1 MSLKTQLTDAMK
13 EAMRAKDSA
22 RLGVIRMALAAF
34 KQIEVDER
42 IELDEARSL
51 AVLEKLIKQRRES
64 VSAYKTANRDDLV
77 AQEQAEIA
85 VLEVFLPAP
94 FSAQEI
100 ETLINAAIAEIGAN
114 SARDMGKVMN
124 LLRPQIA
131 GRADGAEVSKLVKAK
146 LGWLPYMILSTI
158 PLQTRGSFFFN
169 K

>member
-1 MSLKTQLTDAMK
+1 MSLKIQLTEAMK

-42 IELDEARSL
+42 IEVDEARSL
-51 AVLEKLIKQRRES
+51 AILEKLIKQRRES
-64 VSAYKTANRDDLV
+64 VAAYTTANRLDLV
-77 AQEQAEIA
+77 AQEQSEIA

-94 FSAQEI
+94 FSAADVEA
-100 ETLINAAIAEIGAN
+100 LIVAAIAEVGAN

-124 LLRPQIA
+124 VLRPQIA

-146 LGWLPYMILSTI
+146 LG
-158 PLQTRGSFFFN
+158 
-169 K
+169 

>member
-1 MSLKTQLTDAMK
+1 MSLKIQLTEAMK

-42 IELDEARSL
+42 IEVDEVRSL
-51 AVLEKLIKQRRES
+51 AIVEKLIKQRRES
-64 VSAYKTANRDDLV
+64 VTAFTAANRLDLV
-77 AQEQAEIA
+77 AQEQSEIA

-94 FSAQEI
+94 FSAADVEA
-100 ETLINAAIAEIGAN
+100 LIVAAIAEVGAN

-124 LLRPQIA
+124 VLRPQIA

-146 LGWLPYMILSTI
+146 LG
-158 PLQTRGSFFFN
+158 
-169 K
+169 

>member
-1 MSLKTQLTDAMK
+1 MSLKIQLTEAMK

-42 IELDEARSL
+42 IEVDEVRSL
-51 AVLEKLIKQRRES
+51 AIVEKLIKQRRES
-64 VSAYKTANRDDLV
+64 VTAFTAANRLDLV
-77 AQEQAEIA
+77 AQEQSEIA
-85 VLEVFLPAP
+85 VLEVFLPTP
-94 FSAQEI
+94 FNAE
-100 ETLINAAIAEIGAN
+100 EVDALIVAAIAEIGAS

-146 LGWLPYMILSTI
+146 LG
-158 PLQTRGSFFFN
+158 
-169 K
+169 

>member
-1 MSLKTQLTDAMK
+1 MSLKIQLTEAMK

-42 IELDEARSL
+42 IEVDEARSL
-51 AVLEKLIKQRRES
+51 AILEKLIKQRRES
-64 VSAYKTANRDDLV
+64 VAAYTTANRLDLV
-77 AQEQAEIA
+77 TQEQSEIA

-94 FSAQEI
+94 FSAE
-100 ETLINAAIAEIGAN
+100 EVDALIVAAIAEIGAS

-146 LGWLPYMILSTI
+146 LG
-158 PLQTRGSFFFN
+158 
-169 K
+169 

>member
-1 MSLKTQLTDAMK
+1 MSLKIQLTEAMK

-42 IELDEARSL
+42 IEVDAARSL
-51 AVLEKLIKQRRES
+51 AILEKLIKQRRES
-64 VSAYKTANRDDLV
+64 VAAYTTANRLDLV
-77 AQEQAEIA
+77 TQEQSEIA

-94 FSAQEI
+94 FSAE
-100 ETLINAAIAEIGAN
+100 EVDALIVATTAEIGAS

-146 LGWLPYMILSTI
+146 LG
-158 PLQTRGSFFFN
+158 
-169 K
+169 

>member
-1 MSLKTQLTDAMK
+1 MSLKIQLTEAMK

-42 IELDEARSL
+42 IEVDEARSL

-64 VSAYKTANRDDLV
+64 VAAYTAANRLDLV
-77 AQEQAEIA
+77 AQEQSEIA

-94 FSAQEI
+94 FSAE
-100 ETLINAAIAEIGAN
+100 EVDALIVAAIAEIGAS

-146 LGWLPYMILSTI
+146 LG
-158 PLQTRGSFFFN
+158 
-169 K
+169 

>member
-1 MSLKTQLTDAMK
+1 MSLKIQLTEAMK

-42 IELDEARSL
+42 IEVDEVRSL
-51 AVLEKLIKQRRES
+51 AIVEKLIKQRRES
-64 VSAYKTANRDDLV
+64 VTAFTAANRLDLV
-77 AQEQAEIA
+77 AQEQSEIA
-85 VLEVFLPAP
+85 VLEVFLPTP
-94 FSAQEI
+94 FNAE
-100 ETLINAAIAEIGAN
+100 EVEALVVAAITEISAS

-146 LGWLPYMILSTI
+146 LG
-158 PLQTRGSFFFN
+158 
-169 K
+169 

>member
-1 MSLKTQLTDAMK
+1 MSLKIQLTEAMK

-42 IELDEARSL
+42 IEVDEARSL
-51 AVLEKLIKQRRES
+51 AILEKLIKQRRES
-64 VSAYKTANRDDLV
+64 VTAFTAANRLDLV
-77 AQEQAEIA
+77 AQEQSEIA
-85 VLEVFLPAP
+85 VLEVFLPTP
-94 FSAQEI
+94 FNAE
-100 ETLINAAIAEIGAN
+100 EVEALVVAAITEISAS

-146 LGWLPYMILSTI
+146 LG
-158 PLQTRGSFFFN
+158 
-169 K
+169 

>member
-1 MSLKTQLTDAMK
+1 MSLKIQLTEAMK

-42 IELDEARSL
+42 IEVDAARSL
-51 AVLEKLIKQRRES
+51 AILEKLIKQRRES
-64 VSAYKTANRDDLV
+64 VAAYTTANRLDLV
-77 AQEQAEIA
+77 TQEQSEIA

-94 FSAQEI
+94 FSAE
-100 ETLINAAIAEIGAN
+100 EVDALIVATIAEIGAS

-146 LGWLPYMILSTI
+146 LGY
-158 PLQTRGSFFFN
+158 
-169 K
+169 

>member
-1 MSLKTQLTDAMK
+1 MSLKIQLTEAMK

-42 IELDEARSL
+42 IEVDEARSL
-51 AVLEKLIKQRRES
+51 AILEKLIKQRRES
-64 VSAYKTANRDDLV
+64 VAAYTAANRLDLV
-77 AQEQAEIA
+77 AQEQSEIA

-94 FSAQEI
+94 FSAE
-100 ETLINAAIAEIGAN
+100 EVNALIVAAIAEIGAS

-146 LGWLPYMILSTI
+146 LG
-158 PLQTRGSFFFN
+158 
-169 K
+169 

>member
-1 MSLKTQLTDAMK
+1 MSLKIQLTEAMK

-42 IELDEARSL
+42 IEVDAARSL
-51 AVLEKLIKQRRES
+51 AILEKLIKQRRES
-64 VSAYKTANRDDLV
+64 VAAYTTANRLDLV
-77 AQEQAEIA
+77 TQEQSEIA

-94 FSAQEI
+94 FSAE
-100 ETLINAAIAEIGAN
+100 EVDALIVATIAEIGAS

-146 LGWLPYMILSTI
+146 LG
-158 PLQTRGSFFFN
+158 
-169 K
+169 

>member
-1 MSLKTQLTDAMK
+1 MSLKIQLTEAMK

-42 IELDEARSL
+42 IEVDAARSL
-51 AVLEKLIKQRRES
+51 AILEKLIKQRRES
-64 VSAYKTANRDDLV
+64 VAAYTTANRLDLV
-77 AQEQAEIA
+77 TQEQSEPP
-85 VLEVFLPAP
+85 LPEVFLPAP
-94 FSAQEI
+94 FSAE
-100 ETLINAAIAEIGAN
+100 EVEALIVAAINEVGAS

-146 LGWLPYMILSTI
+146 LG
-158 PLQTRGSFFFN
+158 
-169 K
+169 

>member
-1 MSLKTQLTDAMK
+1 MSLKIQLTEAMK

-42 IELDEARSL
+42 IEVDEARSL
-51 AVLEKLIKQRRES
+51 AILEKLIKQRCES
-64 VSAYKTANRDDLV
+64 VAAYTAANRLDLV
-77 AQEQAEIA
+77 AQEQSEIA

-94 FSAQEI
+94 FSAE
-100 ETLINAAIAEIGAN
+100 EVDALIVAAIAEIGAS

-146 LGWLPYMILSTI
+146 LG
-158 PLQTRGSFFFN
+158 
-169 K
+169 

>member
-1 MSLKTQLTDAMK
+1 MSLKIQLTEAMK

-42 IELDEARSL
+42 IEVDEARSL
-51 AVLEKLIKQRRES
+51 AILEKLIKQRRES
-64 VSAYKTANRDDLV
+64 VAAYTTANRLDLV
-77 AQEQAEIA
+77 AQEQSEIA

-94 FSAQEI
+94 FSAE
-100 ETLINAAIAEIGAN
+100 EVDALIVAAIAEIGAS

-146 LGWLPYMILSTI
+146 LG
-158 PLQTRGSFFFN
+158 
-169 K
+169 

>member
-1 MSLKTQLTDAMK
+1 MTLKAQLTDAMK

-146 LGWLPYMILSTI
+146 LG
-158 PLQTRGSFFFN
+158 
-169 K
+169 

>member
-1 MSLKTQLTDAMK
+1 MSLKIQLTEAMK

-42 IELDEARSL
+42 IEVDAARSL
-51 AVLEKLIKQRRES
+51 AILEKLIKQRRES
-64 VSAYKTANRDDLV
+64 VAAYTTANRLDLV
-77 AQEQAEIA
+77 TQEQSEIA
-85 VLEVFLPAP
+85 VLAVFLPAP
-94 FSAQEI
+94 FSAE
-100 ETLINAAIAEIGAN
+100 EVDALIVATIAEIGAS

-146 LGWLPYMILSTI
+146 LG
-158 PLQTRGSFFFN
+158 
-169 K
+169 